1 MHVLRFIEKSLSRFL
16 RLSFQVINNSISSSS
31 KMAPTVKANA
41 PSEVQIGELEMHIAT
56 YFCTR
61 RRRGLFF
68 CKHLTGFYDLGQVSF
83 FGNLTQT
90 TSDENSNRLVSDIFP
105 WKLIDTHS
113 QSA

>member
-1 MHVLRFIEKSLSRFL
+1 
-16 RLSFQVINNSISSSS
+16 
-31 KMAPTVKANA
+31 MAPTVKANA
-41 PSEVQIGELEMHIAT
+41 PSEVQIGELETHSAS

-68 CKHLTGFYDLGQVSF
+68 CKHLTVFYDLGQVLF
-83 FGNLTQT
+83 FGELTQT

-105 WKLIDTHS
+105 WKLIETHS